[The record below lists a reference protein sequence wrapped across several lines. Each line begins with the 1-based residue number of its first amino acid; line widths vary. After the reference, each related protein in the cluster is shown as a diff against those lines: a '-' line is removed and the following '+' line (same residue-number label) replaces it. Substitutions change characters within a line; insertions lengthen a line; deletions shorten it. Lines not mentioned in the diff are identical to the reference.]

1 MRNYTTAEQGVTLYR
16 DRREY
21 LFSLCN
27 DGDWLLKIVREMG
40 YTHSDFFRLLPGA
53 MGEYDYAVSGTTVT
67 CQIGSGRLTVS
78 LGPEGERRL
87 VLVVIPRTEITFDF
101 ENVADADQIEFL
113 RYFDLR
119 FMKGLG

>member
-1 MRNYTTAEQGVTLYR
+1 MF
-16 DRREY
+16 D
-21 LFSLCN
+21 
-27 DGDWLLKIVREMG
+27 DGNRFLKIVREMG

-53 MGEYDYAVSGTTVT
+53 MGQHEYAVSGTTVT
-67 CQIGSGRLTVS
+67 CQIGSGRLTIS
-78 LGPEGERRL
+78 LSPEGERRL

-101 ENVADADQIEFL
+101 ENVEEADQIEFL